1 MRVISG
7 SARGRQLA
15 TFAGREI
22 RPTPDRVRE
31 ALFSMLYSRRGAL
44 TESKVLDLFAGS
56 GALGI
61 EALSRGAQHAW
72 FVDSSRQAV
81 QTIGTNLERCRLSP
95 RATIVLH
102 DIWQALP
109 GIAEAGPFA
118 VIFADPPYGHDHGP
132 RLLQEADRLGT
143 ARPAGPAVS
152 RNSSIRPDS
161 GPVRG
166 AAPARPETLRLD
178 SHSRFPSPQRGS
190 GMNQKTDCRLPG
202 LFRPGH
208 LRSP

>member
-31 ALFSMLYSRRGAL
+31 ALFSMLYSRRGTL

-56 GALGI
+56 GALGV
-61 EALSRGAQHAW
+61 EALSRGAPHAW

-81 QTIGTNLERCRLSP
+81 QTIGTNLERCRLSS
-95 RATIVLH
+95 RATIVPQ

-109 GIAEAGPFA
+109 GIADAGPFA
-118 VIFADPPYGHDHGP
+118 VIFADPPYEHDHGP
-132 RLLQEADRLGT
+132 RLLQEADRLGLLAPQGLLFLET
-143 ARPAGPAVS
+143 AAS
-152 RNSSIRPDS
+152 DQIPDQC
-161 GPVRG
+161 G
-166 AAPARPETLRLD
+166 ALHLLDRRRYGSTLI
-178 SHSRFPSPQRGS
+178 HVFEVHGKAQA
-190 GMNQKTDCRLPG
+190 
-202 LFRPGH
+202 
-208 LRSP
+208 